1 MLKPSAARI
10 ISCAVA
16 VGVLFAVL
24 FGVSAASSGAASDS
38 GAIPSVQT
46 VFSPIF
52 ALTGFLLGAP
62 IGAAVGFLWGRSGL
76 VGALGLILVTL
87 LGGFVGLML
96 AAWFGAETHVTVTDT
111 SVSMEHGAPLGV
123 LIGGAVLGVIGG
135 ALFAWWFR
143 KRVDDAPLSV

>member
-46 VFSPIF
+46 VFSPIL
-52 ALTGFLLGAP
+52 ALPGFLL
-62 IGAAVGFLWGRSGL
+62 GAAVGFLWGRSGL

-87 LGGFVGLML
+87 LGGFVGLVV